1 MGLKPKYIE
10 CKFNKSRNKDLG
22 VVRLGGQ
29 EYLGLIIHNDG
40 EIEKYVN
47 HRIRVGWMK
56 WRSLRSTSR
65 VLFDRKMFIK
75 LRVILQ
81 PQTIL

>member
-10 CKFNKSRNKDLG
+10 CKFNKSRDKDLG

-29 EYLGLIIHNDG
+29 EYLGLIIHNNG
-40 EIEKYVN
+40 AIEEYVN

-56 WRSLRSTSR
+56 
-65 VLFDRKMFIK
+65 
-75 LRVILQ
+75 
-81 PQTIL
+81 

>member
-1 MGLKPKYIE
+1 MGLKTKYIE

-40 EIEKYVN
+40 EIEEYVN

-56 WRSLRSTSR
+56 
-65 VLFDRKMFIK
+65 
-75 LRVILQ
+75 
-81 PQTIL
+81 